1 MYIRLKA
8 PKPWS
13 HLFRRKL
20 LKWRYFDVH
29 LSNRWCLMS
38 GFFTF
43 FLILCSSDL
52 YPFTS
57 PLHLHPYF
65 LWRYYYF
72 WQKGAIISLPRRGH
86 SITTWTKFH
95 PILTPSPHSS
105 GQLWRFYILSK
116 YSFSRDPPWTFTDPH
131 SPFSCPRN
139 FWMTPAGIKAD
150 ISSVTHDMALQL
162 LTFLNVVVVKLHDI
176 FSIGVQH

>member
-95 PILTPSPHSS
+95 PILTPPPTEVDNCGHFTYC
-105 GQLWRFYILSK
+105 LLFFTCTTMDIHWPPLPFFLS
-116 YSFSRDPPWTFTDPH
+116 T
-131 SPFSCPRN
+131 
-139 FWMTPAGIKAD
+139 
-150 ISSVTHDMALQL
+150 
-162 LTFLNVVVVKLHDI
+162 
-176 FSIGVQH
+176 